1 MLYVFDFAFLIFQIF
16 LWVSVVFIVMLL
28 ASVCMI
34 TNMDVIP
41 DSILFAKFQSAR
53 TNKMD

>member
-1 MLYVFDFAFLIFQIF
+1 MWTA
-16 LWVSVVFIVMLL
+16 VVFFLALL